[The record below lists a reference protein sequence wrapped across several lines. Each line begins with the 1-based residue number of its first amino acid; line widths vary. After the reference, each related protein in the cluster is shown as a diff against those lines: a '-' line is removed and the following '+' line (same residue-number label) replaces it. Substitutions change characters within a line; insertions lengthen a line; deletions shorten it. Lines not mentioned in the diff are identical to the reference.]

1 MFSAKLYLFF
11 PPKSRMGAY
20 IPERILIVREVIKW
34 TIMSSGATLLNGFML
49 PKLGTAGWAWV
60 EVALPYNL
68 AVQVCS
74 APKGSCFWPF

>member
-1 MFSAKLYLFF
+1 
-11 PPKSRMGAY
+11 
-20 IPERILIVREVIKW
+20 
-34 TIMSSGATLLNGFML
+34 MSSGATLLNGFML

-74 APKGSCFWPF
+74 APKGTVFGPFGQKCGIDFGQFDLTIQVLSSGHVFFCR